1 MKKIVSLILFF
12 VFSFFGLAVAGE
24 NTQISIAPPPI
35 PDPIFEKG
43 EKSFKLDLSFI
54 SMSGDDFTAGGAG
67 VDAKG
72 RYAFSNYIAIDYGIG
87 VFGLSGTFENDSSDS
102 DLNYVDVPM
111 SVNLE
116 IQPYKN
122 DFFSIILFTGPTF
135 EVISMTMEMNSAYY
149 DADYEATETY
159 GGFQAGMQLGIKG
172 GSFLFS
178 PFVMIAEKSGSGTST
193 TTSSYNGYET
203 ETEEDYDIE
212 SMSLVSMGIDVEYL
226 PWGLTLSAILQ
237 AADVAREESSQE
249 DEDSNVE
256 TFIFRIGW
264 VW

>member
-1 MKKIVSLILFF
+1 
-12 VFSFFGLAVAGE
+12 
-24 NTQISIAPPPI
+24 
-35 PDPIFEKG
+35 
-43 EKSFKLDLSFI
+43 
-54 SMSGDDFTAGGAG
+54 
-67 VDAKG
+67 
-72 RYAFSNYIAIDYGIG
+72 
-87 VFGLSGTFENDSSDS
+87 
-102 DLNYVDVPM
+102 M

-122 DFFSIILFTGPTF
+122 DFFSIILFAGPTL
-135 EVISMTMEMNSAYY
+135 EVISMTMEMNSDDY

-159 GGFQAGMQLGIKG
+159 NGFQAGIQLGIKG

-178 PFVMIAEKSGSGTST
+178 PFVMTAEKSGSGTST
-193 TTSSYNGYET
+193 ITYNGNET
-203 ETEEDYDIE
+203 EDDYDIE
-212 SMSLVSMGIDVEYL
+212 SISLVSMGIDVEYL

-237 AADVAREESSQE
+237 AADVVREESSQE